1 MANAKILAGSHMDHV
16 GAMQSVKPLHTD
28 LFVSAQLG
36 GPEIPTLNASPVS
49 EIWKFA
55 KWLQYFQK
63 KPTCTSLF

>member
-1 MANAKILAGSHMDHV
+1 MRLAWMANAKILAGSHMDHV

-49 EIWKFA
+49 EI
-55 KWLQYFQK
+55 
-63 KPTCTSLF
+63 

>member
-1 MANAKILAGSHMDHV
+1 MGAAQTLNVQVMRLAWMANAKILAGSHMDHV

-49 EIWKFA
+49 EI
-55 KWLQYFQK
+55 
-63 KPTCTSLF
+63 